1 LMVFISSL
9 SKHNRI
15 LSLSACAN
23 RTCRTAMNPSRKIKF
38 LGIPF
43 PTCLHYF
50 IFVCDHVSTQFV
62 HLQSSLQNFF
72 TPLVVIIYK
81 LLVQSKFIF
90 SSSVSASTVF
100 HIQIN

>member
-1 LMVFISSL
+1 
-9 SKHNRI
+9 
-15 LSLSACAN
+15 LSACAN
-23 RTCRTAMNPSRKIKF
+23 RTCRTAAPSRKIKF

-62 HLQSSLQNFF
+62 QLQSSLQIFF
-72 TPLVVIIYK
+72 TTLVVDHKNKLFGFKIYK
-81 LLVQSKFIF
+81 QLVQSKFIF
-90 SSSVSASTVF
+90 SSSVSTSAVF